1 MYWILN
7 IAHDKKSLL
16 VGRILKI
23 KDEISIFVSFK
34 DRVNPTSDLKSVWQI
49 M

>member
-7 IAHDKKSLL
+7 IAQDKKSSP
-16 VGRILKI
+16 VGPILKI
-23 KDEISIFVSFK
+23 KYEISIFVSFK
-34 DRVNPTSDLKSVWQI
+34 DRVNPTSDLKSAWQI